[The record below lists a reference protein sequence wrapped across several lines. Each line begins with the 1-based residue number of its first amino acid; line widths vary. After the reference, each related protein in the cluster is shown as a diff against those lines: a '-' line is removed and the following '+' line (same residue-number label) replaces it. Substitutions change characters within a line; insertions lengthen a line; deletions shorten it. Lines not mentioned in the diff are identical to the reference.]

1 MAVVDGVVS
10 ELRDIGEKH
19 GGKVPSQVALNWV
32 MTKGAIPIPGAKS
45 RHQAEENAGALGWS
59 IDDEDVARLDGVAL
73 AGIRNLRSRLWQH
86 G

>member
-1 MAVVDGVVS
+1 MAVVDRVVS

-19 GGKVPSQVALNWV
+19 GGKLPSQVALNWV

-45 RHQAEENAGALGWS
+45 RRQAEENAGALGWS
-59 IDDEDVARLDGVAL
+59 IDDEDVARLDGIAL
-73 AGIRNLRSRLWQH
+73 AGIQNLRSRLWQH